1 MAEGMARL
9 FQELGGDLRTSS
21 PVEEIVVRRGRAK
34 GVIVDGAFYP
44 ADAVVCAA
52 DFPYA
57 MKHLVKDERARGSY
71 TDEKIDSMDYSC
83 SCFILYLGLD
93 KQYPAESLHAIRFAS
108 DFKKNVTD
116 IFDEGRFPDDPSFYL
131 YAPSVID
138 PALAPEGM
146 QGLYVLVPVAC
157 LPEEGADWSEEAV
170 ASFRE
175 RVLDLVE
182 RETAYDDVRDHIV
195 YEKLYTPADFAERFN
210 AYRGATFGLRPT
222 LLQSNYWRPH
232 NKAEHC
238 KGLYFCGSSTHP
250 GAGVPIVLLSARLAA
265 EELRRDDR
273 SRRKRAGAARRA
285 AKASEGC
292 MSGRNSSAAEGRA
305 SEAAALGKE
314 GSR

>member
-1 MAEGMARL
+1 M
-9 FQELGGDLRTSS
+9 
-21 PVEEIVVRRGRAK
+21 
-34 GVIVDGAFYP
+34 
-44 ADAVVCAA
+44 
-52 DFPYA
+52 
-57 MKHLVKDERARGSY
+57 
-71 TDEKIDSMDYSC
+71 
-83 SCFILYLGLD
+83 
-93 KQYPAESLHAIRFAS
+93 HAIRFAS

-170 ASFRE
+170 ASYRE

-250 GAGVPIVLLSARLAA
+250 GAGVPIVLLSVRLAA
-265 EELRRDDR
+265 EELLRDDAEAASAER
-273 SRRKRAGAARRA
+273 EVAGQVAVVAARGAAA
-285 AKASEGC
+285 
-292 MSGRNSSAAEGRA
+292 
-305 SEAAALGKE
+305 EAAAGGSVAPGGAPGAATRAVPGDAE
-314 GSR
+314 GGA